1 MGKWKV
7 VHIFSRFVPNEG
19 KVLKLG
25 ESETQLFS
33 DLNKS
38 KDFYKKNV
46 CGKVTVISYTYLFKK
61 TSEFRPDLKLSNSN
75 FPSFLQFCLEPSWF
89 HS

>member
-7 VHIFSRFVPNEG
+7 VHIFSRFVQNEG

-38 KDFYKKNV
+38 KE
-46 CGKVTVISYTYLFKK
+46 I
-61 TSEFRPDLKLSNSN
+61 LKM
-75 FPSFLQFCLEPSWF
+75 
-89 HS
+89 

>member
-7 VHIFSRFVPNEG
+7 VHIFSRFIPNEG

-38 KDFYKKNV
+38 KDFYKKKCV
-46 CGKVTVISYTYLFKK
+46 
-61 TSEFRPDLKLSNSN
+61 
-75 FPSFLQFCLEPSWF
+75 W
-89 HS
+89 

>member
-1 MGKWKV
+1 MRCVATNIDKVILWSKDNGQMKSLV
-7 VHIFSRFVPNEG
+7 VHIFSRVVWNKG

-38 KDFYKKNV
+38 KE
-46 CGKVTVISYTYLFKK
+46 I
-61 TSEFRPDLKLSNSN
+61 LKM
-75 FPSFLQFCLEPSWF
+75 
-89 HS
+89 

>member
-61 TSEFRPDLKLSNSN
+61 NFRVP
-75 FPSFLQFCLEPSWF
+75 PRPEVIQF
-89 HS
+89 

>member
-25 ESETQLFS
+25 ESKTQLFS

-38 KDFYKKNV
+38 KDF
-46 CGKVTVISYTYLFKK
+46 F
-61 TSEFRPDLKLSNSN
+61 
-75 FPSFLQFCLEPSWF
+75 
-89 HS
+89 